1 MNMIAAKRTSRD
13 SAAIILPVIIL
24 FCGVFT
30 YVSLAANG
38 LVGVVGDM
46 SLDASWIAPPIS
58 IVLWIVLVKYIYRLI
73 NPVTYLTEVFP
84 DQIVFSDSSKPS
96 DPTIL
101 RRADVV
107 RFYIQPR
114 RWWHNPDGFYPV
126 LCDTRTGE
134 TIEIGWDFVYDR
146 TASPFFE
153 AVRST
158 WGEQYTQVSD
168 INAKMDKQIE

>member
-13 SAAIILPVIIL
+13 SAVFILPVIIL

-30 YVSLAANG
+30 YVSLAAN
-38 LVGVVGDM
+38 
-46 SLDASWIAPPIS
+46 
-58 IVLWIVLVKYIYRLI
+58 VLRRVMDCATHFDSAMDSAGQIHLPLI

-101 RRADVV
+101 RREDVV

-126 LCDTRTGE
+126 LCETRAGE